1 LDGGWSDDALIKNP
15 IVKDSNLVKNAR
27 IQCVNSAQEFVSST
41 CGHIGSHFVFA
52 KTQNEGGGDLAA
64 EHGADE
70 LCMPASRRCEMLE
83 DFVTKNIFEE
93 LLTDEDGHTDFL
105 ETQLDLVTKTG

>member
-1 LDGGWSDDALIKNP
+1 MRVYNASTARRNSLVLRVGTSGLALDSPKP
-15 IVKDSNLVKNAR
+15 K
-27 IQCVNSAQEFVSST
+27 
-41 CGHIGSHFVFA
+41 
-52 KTQNEGGGDLAA
+52 NEGGGDLAA

-70 LCMPASRRCEMLE
+70 LYMPASRRCEMLE

-93 LLTDEDGHTDFL
+93 LLTDEDGHIDLL